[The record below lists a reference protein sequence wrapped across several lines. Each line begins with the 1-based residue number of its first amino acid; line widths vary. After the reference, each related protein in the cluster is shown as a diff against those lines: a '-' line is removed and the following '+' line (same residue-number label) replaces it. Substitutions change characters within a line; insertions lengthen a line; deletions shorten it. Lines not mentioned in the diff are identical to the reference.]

1 MRRAQRQ
8 QNFAHHIYRI
18 PSHTQ
23 YPKTRSPY
31 TVSVMTSLPS
41 ISKWNVPKW
50 YKENEELFAPPVC
63 NKLMHKDQLTVMF
76 VGGPNTRTDFHIE
89 HGSEF
94 FFQMRGNIELPT
106 IQRGK
111 RKVVKIR
118 EGQVFLLP
126 SRIPHSPQRP
136 EEGSFGLVVERRR
149 DKHELDG
156 LRFYTDFDTCDDI
169 LWEKYIHCWDLG
181 RDLVP
186 VIEEYRASEEFKTG
200 RPTGKYVSSRPP
212 TEIDT
217 QTVVPDPFSF
227 SDWLKRNDRVL
238 QSGKVLNLFENHPD
252 NEFHILVAGGNVR
265 PESRK
270 WQHETWLYQHRGDA
284 IVEMESQSGDKTSEV
299 LGSGDCCV
307 VPANCTYL
315 VRRSPGSVGLIVFND
330 PLANK
335 GSKRA
340 KY

>member
-1 MRRAQRQ
+1 M
-8 QNFAHHIYRI
+8 
-18 PSHTQ
+18 
-23 YPKTRSPY
+23 
-31 TVSVMTSLPS
+31 VPS

-156 LRFYTDFDTCDDI
+156 LRFYTDFDKCDDI
-169 LWEKYIHCWDLG
+169 LWEKYFHCWDLG

-212 TEIDT
+212 TQIDT
-217 QTVVPDPFSF
+217 QTVMPDPFYF

-265 PESRK
+265 RVKKMATQRGSINIEVTRSWR
-270 WQHETWLYQHRGDA
+270 WNHRVVTRQA
-284 IVEMESQSGDKTSEV
+284 V

-315 VRRSPGSVGLIVFND
+315 VRRFGSEV
-330 PLANK
+330 
-335 GSKRA
+335 
-340 KY
+340 

>member
-1 MRRAQRQ
+1 
-8 QNFAHHIYRI
+8 
-18 PSHTQ
+18 
-23 YPKTRSPY
+23 
-31 TVSVMTSLPS
+31 MTSSLPS

-63 NKLMHKDQLTVMF
+63 NKLMHKDQLTIMF

-169 LWEKYIHCWDLG
+169 LWEKYFHCWDLG

-186 VIEEYRASEEFKTG
+186 VIEEYRSSEEFKTG

-227 SDWLKRNDRVL
+227 SDWLKRNHRLL

-265 PESRK
+265 PEPRQ

-307 VPANCTYL
+307 VPANCNYL

-335 GSKRA
+335 GQQRA